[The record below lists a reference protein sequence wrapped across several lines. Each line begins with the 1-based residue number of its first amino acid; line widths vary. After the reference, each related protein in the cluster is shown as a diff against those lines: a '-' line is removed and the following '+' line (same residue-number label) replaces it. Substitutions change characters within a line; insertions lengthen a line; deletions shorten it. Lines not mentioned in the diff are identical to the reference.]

1 MTATE
6 SSYADITWVLCV
18 PDPGIPN
25 RIVPYLHRKQGTV
38 WFSEPQ
44 YIDRFMR
51 EHPSLPPGARS
62 RAVVGRDRLLKL
74 AQDLVRAGVNTLY
87 YDLEYGKDA
96 PGRSLPEFAQQ
107 LQEQEQPPASEAALE
122 ESSSDRSIRFRVP
135 TARKPG

>member
-1 MTATE
+1 MTETE

-25 RIVPYLHRKQGTV
+25 RIIPYLHRKQGTV

-74 AQDLVRAGVNTLY
+74 AQDLIRAGVNTLY

-96 PGRSLPEFAQQ
+96 PGRSLPEFAQRLREQ
-107 LQEQEQPPASEAALE
+107 LQASETALE
-122 ESSSDRSIRFRVP
+122 DASSARSIRFRVP